1 MRVKFNSWMEILGTI
16 PAISENVIEHMPM
29 MAWADK
35 DYFLKRCGAMAR
47 DFMNALP
54 FQWHTERLVFYN
66 RRERLERGWYPNFN
80 YYHIDGLPHV
90 AESMDQYRFP
100 ALKTEQVIC
109 CMGNI
114 SLTSFVLGEIE
125 LPDVPPGTRVFE
137 VWSKEIA
144 RRIATGE
151 LKEVQVPPN
160 TLVRYGYG
168 SFHRSTAAIRSGYR
182 YFIQVCR
189 NSGVPFKNC
198 EEIQVR
204 LELQPAF
211 RAENIWPQ
219 DARADLKESVL

>member
-1 MRVKFNSWMEILGTI
+1 MEVVGEISPVSEDILRR
-16 PAISENVIEHMPM
+16 MPM

-35 DYFLKRCGAMAR
+35 EHFQKRCGSMAR

-54 FQWHTERLVFYN
+54 QDWKDERLVFYN
-66 RRERLERGWYPNFN
+66 RRERLEKGWYPNFN

-90 AESMDQYRFP
+90 AETIDQYRSP
-100 ALKTEQVIC
+100 ALKTEQIIC

-114 SLTSFVLGEIE
+114 SLTAFVIGDVE
-125 LPDVPPGTRVFE
+125 LPEVNPGMRPFDV
-137 VWSKEIA
+137 WNKIIA
-144 RRIATGE
+144 QRIQSGE
-151 LKEVQVPPN
+151 LKEVLVPAN

-168 SFHRSTAAIRSGYR
+168 SFHRCTAATRSGYR

-198 EEIQVR
+198 EDIQFR
-204 LELQPAF
+204 LELQPVF

-219 DARADLKESVL
+219 DTKADLEENSL